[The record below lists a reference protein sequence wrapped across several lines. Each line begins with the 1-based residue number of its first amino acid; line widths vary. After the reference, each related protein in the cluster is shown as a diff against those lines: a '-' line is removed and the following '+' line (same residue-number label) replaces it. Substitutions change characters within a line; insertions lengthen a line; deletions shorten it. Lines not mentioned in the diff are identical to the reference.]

1 MPIEELA
8 ALFGDADEVAV
19 YQAEIVLDPNT
30 HTIVD
35 IHGEKSRVL
44 QIEKR
49 AVDV

>member
-1 MPIEELA
+1 MPLEELA

-19 YQAEIVLDPNT
+19 YQAEIVLDPTT

-35 IHGEKSRVL
+35 IHGEKRGAV
-44 QIEKR
+44 QVEKA